1 MPNTYLRGSGPDYG
15 SVLSS
20 TRRRR
25 RRRRRGPNLPLLIL
39 ALILLIF
46 AVVFI
51 IGRMRGDGP
60 KPDKESSL
68 AADASAESTAPEE
81 TEPETTVPALETLL
95 AQADRLAMMYD
106 YDAAI
111 EMIQS
116 DPEAAESEEGKAA
129 VAKYEETKGTL
140 VRQDISKITH
150 VFFHTL
156 IMDTSKAFDGDK
168 RQDGYN
174 DVMTTKDEFMKMMQ
188 SMYERGFVLVR
199 LHDIAYEVDD
209 TENGGK
215 KMVAGDIM
223 LPEGKKAVVISQ
235 DDVCYYEYMEGDG
248 FASRIVIDENNKP
261 RCEMIMDDGHV
272 EVGAFD
278 MVPLLDDFV
287 DEHPDFSYR
296 GSKGVVAVTGYNGV
310 FGYRTDTAYEETNP
324 NIAADREMVTKI
336 AQCLR
341 DDGWEIASHS
351 WGHRN
356 YGKISMSELQEDN
369 GKWQDRVGSIVGGTD
384 ILIFPFG
391 ADVADWHPYKTDNER
406 FMYLWRSGFR
416 YFCNVDS
423 AEFFVQK
430 GNDFLRQGRRNLDGY
445 RLWQDMTVKN
455 RTSDLFNAEEIFDKS
470 RPTPVPDYNGG

>member
-1 MPNTYLRGSGPDYG
+1 MPNYYLRGSGSDYG
-15 SVLSS
+15 SVLNQG
-20 TRRRR
+20 RRRR
-25 RRRRRGPNLPLLIL
+25 RRRRNPLPLILIVIAL
-39 ALILLIF
+39 VAALIF
-46 AVVFI
+46 V
-51 IGRMRGDGP
+51 IGKLRSKNSPGAGP
-60 KPDKESSL
+60 ENSP
-68 AADASAESTAPEE
+68 AAEETAESTAPVE
-81 TEPETTVPALETLL
+81 TEPESTASALETILKD
-95 AQADRLAMMYD
+95 ADRLAMQYD

-111 EMIQS
+111 ALIQGS
-116 DPEAAESEEGKAA
+116 PEAAESEEGKAA

-156 IMDTSKAFDGDK
+156 IMDTSKAFDGDS

-174 DVMTTKDEFMKMMQ
+174 DVMTTKDEFLKMMQ
-188 SMYERGFVLVR
+188 AMYERGYVLVR

-223 LPEGKKAVVISQ
+223 LPEGKKAFVVSQ
-235 DDVCYYEYMEGDG
+235 DDVCYYEYMDGDG
-248 FASRIVIDENNKP
+248 FASRIVIDENGKP
-261 RCEMIMDDGHV
+261 RCEMKMDDGTV
-272 EVGAFD
+272 DVGAYD
-278 MVPLLDDFV
+278 MIPLLDDFV
-287 DEHPDFSYR
+287 EEHPDFSYR
-296 GSKGVVAVTGYNGV
+296 GSKGVIAVTGYNGV
-310 FGYRTDTAYEETNP
+310 FGYRTDTAYEGTNP
-324 NIAADREMVTKI
+324 NIEADREMVTKI

-341 DDGWEIASHS
+341 DDGWELASHS

-356 YGKISMSELQEDN
+356 YGKISMEELLEDN
-369 GKWQDRVGSIVGGTD
+369 GKWQDRVGSIIGGTD

-423 AEFFVQK
+423 AEYFVQK

>member
-1 MPNTYLRGSGPDYG
+1 MLD
-15 SVLSS
+15 
-20 TRRRR
+20 
-25 RRRRRGPNLPLLIL
+25 
-39 ALILLIF
+39 
-46 AVVFI
+46 
-51 IGRMRGDGP
+51 
-60 KPDKESSL
+60 
-68 AADASAESTAPEE
+68 
-81 TEPETTVPALETLL
+81 
-95 AQADRLAMMYD
+95 
-106 YDAAI
+106 
-111 EMIQS
+111 EMH
-116 DPEAAESEEGKAA
+116 K
-129 VAKYEETKGTL
+129 
-140 VRQDISKITH
+140 
-150 VFFHTL
+150 
-156 IMDTSKAFDGDK
+156 
-168 RQDGYN
+168 
-174 DVMTTKDEFMKMMQ
+174 
-188 SMYERGFVLVR
+188 RGFVLVR

-209 TENGGK
+209 EENGGK
-215 KMVAGDIM
+215 KMVAGDLM
-223 LPEGKKAVVISQ
+223 LPEGKKAFVMSQ